1 MLTHNTKSSK
11 LVLQFSNAVTT
22 AELHLPVVSIWTVS
36 EISQK
41 NLKSKYTCGDD
52 QTDLWENISIWN
64 LGKQTS

>member
-11 LVLQFSNAVTT
+11 LLLQFSNAVTT
-22 AELHLPVVSIWTVS
+22 AELHLPVVSIWAVS

-52 QTDLWENISIWN
+52 QTDL
-64 LGKQTS
+64 